1 MASGLASAGLARRE
15 CARSEPSIAHDIA
28 RLRRQSTR
36 HSSYAAG
43 QQVTIVRCPQ
53 RLAGVID
60 VGHISVLV
68 RNHDGTLASLGF
80 YSRNYRAGLA
90 NTMVVSDAGVLLSP
104 DPLYV
109 KARRDPA
116 LRQLITPLYSGALS
130 EAQAARLNEW
140 TDDQA
145 NVLELTTVTTSA
157 GEAQERAIAHIDGE
171 RYVGATVLL
180 SGENCA
186 TFVEKFFPGA
196 IKCSMGL
203 PRWCRGVAGAAG
215 ASGED
220 NKVR

>member
-1 MASGLASAGLARRE
+1 MASGLASAGLAGRE
-15 CARSEPSIAHDIA
+15 CARAEPSIAHEAA

-36 HSSYAAG
+36 ASSYSAG
-43 QQVTIVRCPQ
+43 QQVMIVRCPQ
-53 RLAGVID
+53 QLAGMID

-90 NTMVVSDAGVLLSP
+90 GTMVVRDAGVLLSP

-109 KARRDPA
+109 KATRDPA
-116 LRQLITPLYSGALS
+116 LRPLITPLYSGALS

-145 NVLELTTVTTSA
+145 NILELTTVTPSA

-171 RYVGATVLL
+171 RCY
-180 SGENCA
+180 E
-186 TFVEKFFPGA
+186 
-196 IKCSMGL
+196 
-203 PRWCRGVAGAAG
+203 
-215 ASGED
+215 
-220 NKVR
+220 